1 MIELSKLLVNC
12 KLNVVPL
19 ITLVYGVYYLNSPL
33 KSSHG
38 KLSYVKNYIIC
49 IMYNQSFFVLFGH
62 GMAKYVQCIV
72 DKLLQG
78 NIHSQ

>member
-1 MIELSKLLVNC
+1 MESLVM
-12 KLNVVPL
+12 LR
-19 ITLVYGVYYLNSPL
+19 II
-33 KSSHG
+33 
-38 KLSYVKNYIIC
+38 SYVLCIIKA
-49 IMYNQSFFVLFGH
+49 FFVLFGH

>member
-38 KLSYVKNYIIC
+38 KFSYVKNYIIC
-49 IMYNQSFFVLFGH
+49 IIKAFFVLFGH